1 MSYCW
6 RLGREFIEFK
16 NEKIMNQENEIEVLG
31 FWWVLGHSEDR
42 FPGILKYS
50 KENGTVLQ
58 ILCDRDYKEFWD
70 YNKRY
75 DIIYGVADNM
85 TFTMYHCSQAGSSES
100 GVNYYSFRSE
110 YLFVHNTN
118 YLENGEDMAFNR
130 IDVRMNNTNDFF
142 RGFQIF
148 NVEKEYGE
156 TNDTGKYT
164 IDYNLKQI
172 GFNINDKLTGNIRT
186 GYNQN
191 EQFSEKTFS
200 IEGKIWF
207 CIESNDNSLISI
219 HLLLDKMNYLRIFFS
234 IVVQGMTVYDE
245 VVGKRFDFE
254 QDMKI
259 YLRNDF
265 GEPFRRFTIFDYD
278 KVNEKFSSI
287 LERWF
292 HLTQEIPEVI
302 NLFYN
307 TYTSTNFYE
316 YHYRDTYVALEGL
329 YRWKLKRNTSGNIVP
344 GLLNTINSK
353 KDIFPIFLKIV
364 ENYKIWGETARKN
377 RVYLTHLNEEIS
389 TNDLVDNVGLLKL
402 MRKMQA
408 IILFYILEE
417 LRLSDDEI
425 ETSFRKLETY
435 FLPFIF

>member
-1 MSYCW
+1 
-6 RLGREFIEFK
+6 
-16 NEKIMNQENEIEVLG
+16 MNQENEIEVLG

-50 KENGTVLQ
+50 KQKGTVLQ
-58 ILCDRDYKEFWD
+58 ILCDKDYKEFWNH
-70 YNKRY
+70 YKRY
-75 DIIYGVADNM
+75 DIIYGIADNK
-85 TFTMYHCSQAGSSES
+85 TFTMYHCSKAGSSQS
-100 GVNYYSFRSE
+100 GLNYYSFKSE
-110 YLFVHNTN
+110 YLFVHNTD
-118 YLENGEDMAFNR
+118 YLESTEDVSFNR
-130 IDVRMNNTNDFF
+130 IDVRMSNTNDFF
-142 RGFQIF
+142 RGFRIF
-148 NVEKEYGE
+148 NVESEKSKI
-156 TNDTGKYT
+156 NDTGKYI
-164 IDYNLKQI
+164 IDYNLQSI
-172 GFNINDKLTGNIRT
+172 EFNINDNLKGSIRT
-186 GYNQN
+186 AFNQN
-191 EQFSEKTFS
+191 EHFSEKTFR

-207 CIESNDNSLISI
+207 CIESNDKSLISI

-245 VVGKRFDFE
+245 VIGKRFDFE

-259 YLRNDF
+259 YLKNDF

-292 HLTQEIPEVI
+292 QLTQEIPEVI
-302 NLFYN
+302 DLFYH
-307 TYTSTNFYE
+307 TYTSTEFLE

-329 YRWKLKRNTSGNIVP
+329 YRWKLKRNTSGNIAP
-344 GLLNTINSK
+344 GLLNNINLR
-353 KDIFPIFLKIV
+353 KDIFPTFLKIV

-377 RVYLTHLNEEIS
+377 RVYLTHLNEEIF
-389 TNDLVDNVGLLKL
+389 TDDLVDNVGLLKL

-417 LRLSDDEI
+417 LGLSDDEI